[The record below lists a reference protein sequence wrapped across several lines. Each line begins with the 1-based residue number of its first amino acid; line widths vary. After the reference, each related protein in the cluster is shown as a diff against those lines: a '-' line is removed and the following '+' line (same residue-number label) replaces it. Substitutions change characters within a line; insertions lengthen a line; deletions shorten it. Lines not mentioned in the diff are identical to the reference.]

1 MNAIKNKVQLI
12 GHLGADPELRS
23 LDNGNQLARFS
34 LATNEAYKN
43 QKGEKEE
50 KTQWHSVVAW
60 GKLAGIADQLLS
72 KGTEV
77 VVDGRLTHR
86 NYEDKEG
93 IKRYSTDIVANE
105 LYVLGGK
112 K

>member
-1 MNAIKNKVQLI
+1 MNALKNKVQLI

-23 LDNGNQLARFS
+23 LENGSQLARFS
-34 LATNEAYKN
+34 VATNEAYKN

-60 GKLAGIADQLLS
+60 GKLASIADQLLS
-72 KGTEV
+72 KGSEV
-77 VVDGRLTHR
+77 IVDGRLSHR

-93 IKRYSTDIVANE
+93 IKRYSTDVVANE
-105 LYVLGGK
+105 LYVVGGK